1 MSNMLGELLG
11 AAMAGISVEKIK
23 FDPDKAATVSD
34 KLGRISAAVEN
45 SVTQL
50 EGPMAEAQPVWTGQ
64 AAENFFAELEKLV
77 QETRDIAEKVNHNKQ
92 QLDQAAQILRA
103 GDEKASADVSSLS
116 VSNTFI
122 Y

>member
-50 EGPMAEAQPVWTGQ
+50 EGPMAEAIC
-64 AAENFFAELEKLV
+64 L
-77 QETRDIAEKVNHNKQ
+77 
-92 QLDQAAQILRA
+92 AQISWA
-103 GDEKASADVSSLS
+103 VTASAVYFMVRVLP
-116 VSNTFI
+116 
-122 Y
+122 

>member
-77 QETRDIAEKVNHNKQ
+77 QKTRDLPK
-92 QLDQAAQILRA
+92 R
-103 GDEKASADVSSLS
+103 
-116 VSNTFI
+116 
-122 Y
+122 

>member
-23 FDPDKAATVSD
+23 FDLDKAATVSD

-77 QETRDIAEKVNHNKQ
+77 QETRDIAEKVNLNKQ